1 MKKFS
6 LFLALLAFAVASFA
20 QNGTRMIGFDA
31 RSMGRAGTSI
41 GTFDTYEVM
50 MTNPAGL
57 SFLGNSSINAN
68 ISLMAPTV
76 RFQNSIND
84 ATGKKSIFPMPAI
97 GFVKKSSN
105 KDCKWT
111 WGVGLFTQGG
121 MGADFTLNNALYRDQ
136 TFALNTTNN
145 TYYPVKGAYEPQNY
159 KSQFAVMQLGPSLA
173 YQFDKHFSV
182 GVSVYGVYSSMLFKM
197 PFGMNPSVMQGTPNG
212 MPGMTFGQ
220 LFSMPPTSGGFGYNE
235 VIASADMSNLNVI
248 SWGGKIG
255 FAYKPNEKWS
265 FGLNYTL
272 LTTLNFKHGKATMDM
287 SKQFEDAMGRAIV
300 GLYQNPSM
308 QGVPLSTA
316 QTYVAQ
322 NFGQMGID
330 LSKGVAAQYGLD
342 VNMKLPM
349 SIGYG
354 MSFKAS
360 PQLLL
365 SMDAEW
371 MNWENAFKYMK
382 MTMYNGTNPNINTMI
397 GNSGFVMNFPLDWKN
412 TILIK
417 VGGEYAFS
425 KEFTLRMGYAYG
437 NNPVPPSTVFA
448 IFPAI
453 VEHHITIGGSYNFS
467 KKVTLNAAFETA
479 LNNKVTATNPS
490 LIQSEFSGSTCQLST
505 LIGHVSLTYNL

>member
-1 MKKFS
+1 MKKIS
-6 LFLALLAFAVASFA
+6 LFLALVAIATAIFA

-41 GTFDTYEVM
+41 GTFDSYEVM

-57 SFLGNSSINAN
+57 SFLDNSSINAN

-76 RFQNSIND
+76 RFENSIND
-84 ATGKKSIFPMPAI
+84 ATGKKSLFPMPAI
-97 GFVKKSSN
+97 GFVKKSADKNS
-105 KDCKWT
+105 KWT

-121 MGADFTLNNALYRDQ
+121 MGANFTLNNALYRDQ
-136 TFALNTTNN
+136 TFALNSVNN
-145 TYYPVKGAYEPQNY
+145 TYYPLKGAYDPLNY

-173 YQFDKHFSV
+173 YQFNKHFSI
-182 GVSVYGVYSSMLFKM
+182 GISVYGVYSSMEFKM
-197 PFGMNPSVMQGTPNG
+197 PFGMNPSIMQGTPNG
-212 MPGMTFGQ
+212 MTGMTFGQ
-220 LFSMPPTSGGFGYNE
+220 LFAMSPASGGFGYNE

-255 FAYKPNEKWS
+255 FAFKPNDRWS

-272 LTTLNFKHGKATMDM
+272 PTQLNFKKGKATMDM

-308 QGVPLSTA
+308 QGVPLATA
-316 QTYVAQ
+316 QGYVAQ
-322 NFGQMGID
+322 NFSQMGID
-330 LSKGVAAQYGLD
+330 LSQGVAGQYGLD
-342 VNMKLPM
+342 VSMKLPM

-360 PQLLL
+360 SKLLL
-365 SMDAEW
+365 AMDAEW
-371 MNWENAFKYMK
+371 MNWKSAFNYMK
-382 MTMYNGTNPNINTMI
+382 MTMYDGTNTNINTMI
-397 GNSGFVMNFPLDWKN
+397 GNSGFTMHFPLDWKN
-412 TILIK
+412 TLLIK

-425 KEFTLRMGYAYG
+425 KAFTLRMGYAYG
-437 NNPVPPSTVFA
+437 NNPVPASTVFA

-453 VEHHITIGGSYNFS
+453 VEHHITVGGSYNFS
-467 KKVTLNAAFETA
+467 KKVTLSAAFETA

-490 LIQSEFSGSTCQLST
+490 LVQSEFSGSTSQLST